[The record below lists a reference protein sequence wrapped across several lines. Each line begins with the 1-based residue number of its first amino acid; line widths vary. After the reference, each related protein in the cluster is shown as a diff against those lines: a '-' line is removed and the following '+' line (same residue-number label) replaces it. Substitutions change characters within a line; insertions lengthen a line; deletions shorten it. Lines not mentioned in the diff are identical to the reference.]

1 MLDKFRVPYLIL
13 GLGIGIILTST
24 IYTLNPNVKYKEYTE
39 EEIITAATDL
49 GMVFV
54 KDSIDT
60 SRDKKSK
67 REEQK
72 DKKGKEEIILVVE
85 AGDNSEKVFDKLLE
99 LGVITDK
106 KDFSKYAKEKNI
118 EKRIRIG
125 TYKLALNMDYDTI
138 ISILTKSS
146 L

>member
-1 MLDKFRVPYLIL
+1 M

-39 EEIITAATDL
+39 EEIIAAATDL
-49 GMVFV
+49 GMIFV

-60 SRDKKSK
+60 SRDKDLKQ
-67 REEQK
+67 EE
-72 DKKGKEEIILVVE
+72 KEEKEIILVVE
-85 AGDNSEKVFDKLLE
+85 AGDNSEQVFDKLFQ
-99 LGVITDK
+99 LGVILDK
-106 KDFSKYAKEKNI
+106 EDFSKYAKEKNV

-125 TYKLALNMDYDTI
+125 TYKLDLNMDYDTI

-146 L
+146 Q

>member
-1 MLDKFRVPYLIL
+1 MLDKFRLPYLVL
-13 GLGIGIILTST
+13 GLGIGIVLTST
-24 IYTLNPNVKYKEYTE
+24 IYTLNPNIKYREYTE

-49 GMVFV
+49 GMIFV
-54 KDSIDT
+54 KDSIDI
-60 SRDKKSK
+60 SQNKEKNK
-67 REEQK
+67 EK
-72 DKKGKEEIILVVE
+72 KEEKKEEKIILVVE
-85 AGDNSEKVFDKLLE
+85 AGDNSEQVFDKLFK
-99 LGVITDK
+99 LGVISDIE
-106 KDFSKYAKEKNI
+106 DFSKYAKEKNI

>member
-1 MLDKFRVPYLIL
+1 MLDKFRLPYLVL

>member
-1 MLDKFRVPYLIL
+1 MLNKFRVPYIIL
-13 GLGIGIILTST
+13 GVGIGIILTST

-39 EEIITAATDL
+39 EEIIT
-49 GMVFV
+49 
-54 KDSIDT
+54 
-60 SRDKKSK
+60 
-67 REEQK
+67 EET
-72 DKKGKEEIILVVE
+72 EETEETEIILVVE
-85 AGDNSEKVFDKLLE
+85 AGDNSEKVFDKLFE

>member
-85 AGDNSEKVFDKLLE
+85 AGDNSEKVFDKLFE

>member
-1 MLDKFRVPYLIL
+1 MLDKFRLPYLVL

-39 EEIITAATDL
+39 EEIIAAATDL
-49 GMVFV
+49 GMIFV

-60 SRDKKSK
+60 SRDKDLKQ
-67 REEQK
+67 EE
-72 DKKGKEEIILVVE
+72 KEEKEEKEIILVVE
-85 AGDNSEKVFDKLLE
+85 AGDNSEQVFDKLFQ
-99 LGVITDK
+99 LGVILDK
-106 KDFSKYAKEKNI
+106 EDFSKYAKEKNI
-118 EKRIRIG
+118 EKKIRIG